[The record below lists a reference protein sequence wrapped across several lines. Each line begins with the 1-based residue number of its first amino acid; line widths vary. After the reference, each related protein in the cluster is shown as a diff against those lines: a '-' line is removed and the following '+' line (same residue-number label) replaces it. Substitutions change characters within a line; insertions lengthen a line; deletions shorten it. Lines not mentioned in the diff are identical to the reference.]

1 MEETP
6 ITGIIPTPVVD
17 FQVNHLLRKSVDIRL
32 STFFFA
38 SRSKKSIVRFDKVI
52 RSIFPNRTYGCIYTE
67 RSILKKQTY
76 DILKSYVRFFIHT
89 ATLAITT
96 HFLIRKRP
104 CKPPQIIG
112 RHEINTTL
120 RKPNTMFFSALHN
133 YCNSTATLRYYI
145 HPKGSKIYLQSNA
158 FQFPLAYIKNFCVFC
173 TKVLRRINY

>member
-1 MEETP
+1 M
-6 ITGIIPTPVVD
+6 D

-38 SRSKKSIVRFDKVI
+38 SRSKKSIVQFDKVI
-52 RSIFPNRTYGCIYTE
+52 RSIWKNRTYGCIYTE
-67 RSILKKQTY
+67 RTILKKQTY

-96 HFLIRKRP
+96 HFLIGKRP

-120 RKPNTMFFSALHN
+120 RKPNTMFFLHCITIATALQH
-133 YCNSTATLRYYI
+133 YVITSTRKGQKYI
-145 HPKGSKIYLQSNA
+145 CKVMLFNFLLHISRIFAYFVRKFCVVSIIDIYLI
-158 FQFPLAYIKNFCVFC
+158 FHYIY
-173 TKVLRRINY
+173 TQ